1 MTPTHTKKPV
11 NVRAFVFN
19 GHIDCLDQD
28 HVNAKLIKCDN
39 TFDDCINCE
48 HPIQEHAYIKT
59 ISGEALVCPGD
70 YVINNPQFPD
80 DYCPC
85 KPDIF
90 EKTYD
95 NIEYKTS
102 SIGAC
107 VNETNINS
115 FNFIT
120 DNEIKI
126 ISLKL
131 NAAEVLLDNSSDDKD
146 RNVSLDF
153 MRRLIEGT
161 SRLEPVN
168 DGMSFGEVM
177 ALINEN
183 SETLVSRKSYD
194 IDYIYFNSET
204 DQFVA
209 YSNGEETLHSFEA
222 KDYTANDWYVVN

>member
-28 HVNAKLIKCDN
+28 HVNAKLIQCDN

-59 ISGEALVCPGD
+59 ISGEAVVCPGD

-80 DYCPC
+80 DYYPC

-95 NIEYKTS
+95 NIKYKAS
-102 SIGAC
+102 SAGC
-107 VNETNINS
+107 ENTTYSNS
-115 FNFIT
+115 SNDIS

-131 NAAEVLLDNSSDDKD
+131 NAAELLLNKNSDYKDKLIA
-146 RNVSLDF
+146 LDF
-153 MRRLIEGT
+153 IRRLIEGT
-161 SRLEPVN
+161 SSLEPVK
-168 DGMSFGEVM
+168 DGMLFGEIM

-183 SETLVSRKSYD
+183 SEILVSRKTYD
-194 IDYIYFNSET
+194 VDYIFYNSET
-204 DQFVA
+204 GQFMS
-209 YSNGEETLHSFEA
+209 YSNGKVKFHGFDT
-222 KDYTANDWYVVN
+222 KDYTANDWHIVN

>member
-19 GHIDCLDQD
+19 GNIDCSDQD
-28 HVNAKLIKCDN
+28 HVNAKLIQCDN
-39 TFDDCINCE
+39 TFDDCINCK

-59 ISGEALVCPGD
+59 ISGEAIVCPGD

-80 DYCPC
+80 DYYTC

-90 EKTYD
+90 NETYD
-95 NIEYKTS
+95 DMKDEEEATYS
-102 SIGAC
+102 
-107 VNETNINS
+107 NEKNDIS
-115 FNFIT
+115 

-131 NAAEVLLDNSSDDKD
+131 HAAKVLLDNSSDDKD
-146 RNVSLDF
+146 RKVSLDF
-153 MRRLIEGT
+153 TRRLIKGT

-168 DGMSFGEVM
+168 DGMLFGEVM

-183 SETLVSRKSYD
+183 NETLVSRKSYD
-194 IDYIYFNSET
+194 VDYIFYNSET
-204 DQFVA
+204 DQFES
-209 YSNGEETLHSFEA
+209 YTNGVKTLHLFNT
-222 KDYTANDWYVVN
+222 KDYTANDWYIVN

>member
-28 HVNAKLIKCDN
+28 HVDAKLIKCDN

-80 DYCPC
+80 DYYPF

-95 NIEYKTS
+95 KINYSISAKQTS
-102 SIGAC
+102 Q
-107 VNETNINS
+107 NS
-115 FNFIT
+115 LNVYSY
-120 DNEIKI
+120 DKQIKDEQ
-126 ISLKL
+126 KL
-131 NAAEVLLDNSSDDKD
+131 NAAKI
-146 RNVSLDF
+146 
-153 MRRLIEGT
+153 LIEQNHENKT
-161 SRLEPVN
+161 AIKYLESLISDTN
-168 DGMSFGEVM
+168 GIGMSFGEVIG
-177 ALINEN
+177 LINEN
-183 SETLVSRKSYD
+183 NEILVSRKAYD

-204 DQFVA
+204 DQFES
-209 YSNGEETLHSFEA
+209 YTNGVKTLHSFDS
-222 KDYTANDWYVVN
+222 KDYTANDWYIVN

>member
-28 HVNAKLIKCDN
+28 HVNAKLIQCDN

-59 ISGEALVCPGD
+59 ISGEAVVCPGD

-80 DYCPC
+80 DYYPC

-95 NIEYKTS
+95 NIKYKAS
-102 SIGAC
+102 SAGC
-107 VNETNINS
+107 ENTTYSNS
-115 FNFIT
+115 SNDIS

-131 NAAEVLLDNSSDDKD
+131 NAAELLLNKNSDYKDKLIA
-146 RNVSLDF
+146 LDF
-153 MRRLIEGT
+153 IRRLIEGT
-161 SRLEPVN
+161 SSLEPVK
-168 DGMSFGEVM
+168 DGMLFGEIM

-183 SETLVSRKSYD
+183 SEILVSRKTYD
-194 IDYIYFNSET
+194 VDYIFYNSET
-204 DQFVA
+204 GQFMS
-209 YSNGEETLHSFEA
+209 YSNGKVKFHEFDS
-222 KDYTANDWYVVN
+222 KDYTANDWYIVN

>member
-11 NVRAFVFN
+11 SVRAFVFN
-19 GHIDCLDQD
+19 GNIDCLDQD
-28 HVNAKLIKCDN
+28 QVNAKLIQCDN
-39 TFDDCINCE
+39 TFDDCVNCK

-59 ISGEALVCPGD
+59 ISGESLVCPGD

-80 DYCPC
+80 DYYPC

-90 EKTYD
+90 ESTYD

-107 VNETNINS
+107 KNTTYS
-115 FNFIT
+115 DDS
-120 DNEIKI
+120 DN
-126 ISLKL
+126 ISLKAL
-131 NAAEVLLDNSSDDKD
+131 KLRAAEVLLDNSSENKD
-146 RNVSLDF
+146 RKVAVNF

-168 DGMSFGEVM
+168 DGMLFGEIM

-183 SETLVSRKSYD
+183 NEILVSRKSYD
-194 IDYIYFNSET
+194 INYVYFNSET
-204 DQFVA
+204 NQFES
-209 YSNGEETLHSFEA
+209 YKNGAKTLHSFES

>member
-19 GHIDCLDQD
+19 GHVDCLDQD

-80 DYCPC
+80 DYYPC

-90 EKTYD
+90 ESTYD
-95 NIEYKTS
+95 DMKDEEEATYS
-102 SIGAC
+102 
-107 VNETNINS
+107 NETSDIS
-115 FNFIT
+115 
-120 DNEIKI
+120 DNEFKI

-131 NAAEVLLDNSSDDKD
+131 DAAKKLIDNGRHKGATK
-146 RNVSLDF
+146 VAVKF
-153 MRRLIEGT
+153 MKQLIGAKH
-161 SRLEPVN
+161 SEPVR
-168 DGMSFGEVM
+168 DGMSFGEVIG
-177 ALINEN
+177 LINEN
-183 SETLVSRKSYD
+183 NEILVSRKAYD

-204 DQFVA
+204 DQFES
-209 YSNGEETLHSFEA
+209 YTNGVKTLHSFDS
-222 KDYTANDWYVVN
+222 KDYTANDWYIVN